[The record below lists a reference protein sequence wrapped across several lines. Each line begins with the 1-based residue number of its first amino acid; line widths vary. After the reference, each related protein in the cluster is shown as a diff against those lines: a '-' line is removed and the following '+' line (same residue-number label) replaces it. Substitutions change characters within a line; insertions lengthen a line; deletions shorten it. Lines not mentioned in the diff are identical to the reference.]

1 MGAGAI
7 ARLQLVL
14 RVLQHVRGRV
24 RHALLRLHPVH
35 RAHDRRQRARLAAA
49 ERALRT

>member
-7 ARLQLVL
+7 ARLRMLL
-14 RVLQHVRGRV
+14 RVAQHVRGHV

-35 RAHDRRQRARLAAA
+35 RAHDRRQRARLAVA
-49 ERALRT
+49 ERALRP